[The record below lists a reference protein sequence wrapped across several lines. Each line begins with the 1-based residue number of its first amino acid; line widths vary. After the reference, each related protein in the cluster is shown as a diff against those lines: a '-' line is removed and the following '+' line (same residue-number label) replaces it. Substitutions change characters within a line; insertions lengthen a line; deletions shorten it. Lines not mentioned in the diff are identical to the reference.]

1 MRWDPGLYETFADDR
16 GRPFGD
22 LLTRVRADRPHC
34 VVDLGCGPGGLTS
47 GLRERWPGAA
57 LVGVDSSPEMIE
69 RARADFPDLTWEVAD
84 LARYVLPADVDVV
97 VTNATL
103 QWVPEHLTQVD
114 RLAGEIPAGGWFA
127 MQVPGNF
134 TAPSHDLM
142 RVAAREV
149 DPSGALADAVRQRP
163 AAHDPQVYAD
173 HLQDAGLEPDA
184 WETTYLHRL
193 RVDPASPGTHPV
205 LTWVSGTGLRPWLA
219 ALDAADGVRDGA
231 DSPGPLRA
239 AYLRTY
245 AGLLHEAYPLRD
257 GVATLPFRRVF
268 AVGHRPTG

>member
-1 MRWDPGLYETFADDR
+1 MRWDPTLYETFADDR

-22 LLTRVRADRPHC
+22 LLSRVRATAPRT
-34 VVDLGCGPGGLTS
+34 VLDLGCGTGSLTAA
-47 GLRERWPGAA
+47 LADRWPQAR
-57 LVGVDSSPEMIE
+57 LVGVDSSAEMIG
-69 RARADFPDLTWEVAD
+69 RARADHPGHTWEHAD
-84 LARYVLPADVDVV
+84 LAEVTPPPEADVV

-114 RLAGEIPAGGWFA
+114 RLARTLPEDGWFA

-134 TAPSHDLM
+134 GAPSHTLM
-142 RVAAREV
+142 RDAAARV

-173 HLQDAGLEPDA
+173 ALGDAGLEPDA

-193 RVDPASPGTHPV
+193 RVDPREPDRQPV

-219 ALDAADGVRDGA
+219 ALDAADDSGA
-231 DSPGPLRA
+231 LREE
-239 AYLRTY
+239 YLRVY
-245 AGLLHEAYPLRD
+245 EGRLHEAYPLRD
-257 GVATLPFRRVF
+257 GVATLPFRRIF
-268 AVGHRPTG
+268 AVGHRVHTR